1 MNRPRTGFKQKN
13 PQELTTVTIDEI
25 EKYVDLLY
33 EKSEDKIK
41 GARCLLYL
49 VQSPQNIYLI
59 FEEHEKLLDVI
70 SRTLKD
76 EHKKLLELSI
86 YLIYFFYD
94 FSQYQIFHPIILGRA
109 VGETCMG
116 IIEYNL
122 AKFDYRKD
130 ELIRLSTSNK
140 LTPKEYQIH
149 LEKFLFVVRKQD
161 RLLTKAFQIL
171 HRLAEDPKVE
181 VKMVKKGIVNLLLRN
196 MGRININLLLEV
208 LLFLKKLSIIQINKD
223 AMIRGKI
230 FEKMMKV
237 FEIRHPFI
245 WAINLQ
251 IFFNLSFDHGF
262 RMEVIS
268 KPEAF
273 YQLTSFF
280 KLTDFRSNILRIFYN
295 FSLEEKALPLFYNS
309 ETIFIIYELLDKFP
323 EKIIGSELAALT
335 LNLIKY
341 PPNAQKLAENG
352 RVKNLIER
360 VLKNSDYELMKI
372 IKTIIE
378 NCNSDSNINDTYENY
393 VDDHFMPIITSKQ
406 ESDEYLIETIHL
418 LSYVNTDWES
428 KLDKFNLIDFFEKHL
443 KIQNY
448 DDFLLAI
455 ISFFG
460 NVASDKG
467 CSGPIA
473 KSKIIPLLNQ
483 ILIKKMDNLNIVF
496 NIILALYQM
505 LPWKDTRAL
514 IIKNEDLI
522 KFVLNCLKLPNEQI
536 NFISMRFLE
545 IVQIYETKWS
555 EKIKKEKFRLYNNDL
570 INKIKD
576 VQNKF
581 QLMSDYLEQGGFFD
595 DGGDEYMG
603 GEDDGDIYM
612 DEKGYLS
619 KYPYYFLII
628 WIF

>member
-86 YLIYFFYD
+86 YLIYFFYA

-467 CSGPIA
+467 CSIPIA

-619 KYPYYFLII
+619 KYPYY
-628 WIF
+628 

>member
-86 YLIYFFYD
+86 YLIYFFYA

-545 IVQIYETKWS
+545 IVQIYESKWS

-581 QLMSDYLEQGGFFD
+581 QLMSDYLEQGGFLD

-603 GEDDGDIYM
+603 GEDDGDI
-612 DEKGYLS
+612 
-619 KYPYYFLII
+619 
-628 WIF
+628 

>member
-41 GARCLLYL
+41 GARSLLYL
-49 VQSPQNIYLI
+49 IQSPQNIYLI
-59 FEEHEKLLDVI
+59 YEEHEKLLDVI

-86 YLIYFFYD
+86 YLIYFFYA
-94 FSQYQIFHPIILGRA
+94 FSQYQIFHPLILGRA

-130 ELIRLSTSNK
+130 ELIRLSTSKNI
-140 LTPKEYQIH
+140 TPKEYQIH

-448 DDFLLAI
+448 DDFLLAV

-581 QLMSDYLEQGGFFD
+581 QLMSDYLEQGGFLD

-619 KYPYYFLII
+619 KYPYY
-628 WIF
+628 

>member
-86 YLIYFFYD
+86 YLIYFFYA

-109 VGETCMG
+109 VGQTCMG

-378 NCNSDSNINDTYENY
+378 NCNSDSNINDIYDNY
-393 VDDHFMPIITSKQ
+393 VDDHFMPIITSKE

-418 LSYVNTDWES
+418 LSYVNSDWES
-428 KLDKFNLIDFFEKHL
+428 KLDKFNLIKIFEKHL

-619 KYPYYFLII
+619 KYPYY
-628 WIF
+628 

>member
-86 YLIYFFYD
+86 YLIYFFYA

-619 KYPYYFLII
+619 KYPYY
-628 WIF
+628 

>member
-86 YLIYFFYD
+86 YLIYFFYA
-94 FSQYQIFHPIILGRA
+94 FSQYQIFHPLILGRA

-122 AKFDYRKD
+122 AKFD
-130 ELIRLSTSNK
+130 
-140 LTPKEYQIH
+140 
-149 LEKFLFVVRKQD
+149 D

-581 QLMSDYLEQGGFFD
+581 QLMSDYLEQGGFLD

-619 KYPYYFLII
+619 KYPYY
-628 WIF
+628 

>member
-41 GARCLLYL
+41 GARSLLYL

-86 YLIYFFYD
+86 YLIYFFYA

-581 QLMSDYLEQGGFFD
+581 QLMSDYLEQGGFLD

-619 KYPYYFLII
+619 KYPYY
-628 WIF
+628 

>member
-41 GARCLLYL
+41 GARSLLYL

-59 FEEHEKLLDVI
+59 CEEHEKLLDVI

-86 YLIYFFYD
+86 YLIYFFYA
-94 FSQYQIFHPIILGRA
+94 FSQYQIFHPSILGRA

-130 ELIRLSTSNK
+130 ELIRLNTSNK
-140 LTPKEYQIH
+140 VTPKEYQIS
-149 LEKFLFVVRKQD
+149 LEKFLFMVRKQD

-208 LLFLKKLSIIQINKD
+208 LLFLKKLSIIQVNKD

-448 DDFLLAI
+448 DDFLLAV

-473 KSKIIPLLNQ
+473 KSKIILLLNQ

-545 IVQIYETKWS
+545 IVQIYESKWS

-619 KYPYYFLII
+619 KYPYY
-628 WIF
+628 

>member
-1 MNRPRTGFKQKN
+1 MNRQRTGFKQKN

-86 YLIYFFYD
+86 YLIYFFYA

-619 KYPYYFLII
+619 KYPYY
-628 WIF
+628 

>member
-41 GARCLLYL
+41 GARSLLYL

-59 FEEHEKLLDVI
+59 CGEHEKLLDVI

-86 YLIYFFYD
+86 YLIYFFYA
-94 FSQYQIFHPIILGRA
+94 FSQYQIFHPSILGRA

-130 ELIRLSTSNK
+130 ELIRLNTSNK
-140 LTPKEYQIH
+140 VTPKEYQIS
-149 LEKFLFVVRKQD
+149 LEKFLFMVRKQD

-208 LLFLKKLSIIQINKD
+208 LLFLKKLSIIQVNKD

-448 DDFLLAI
+448 DDFLLAV

-473 KSKIIPLLNQ
+473 KSKIILLLNQ

-545 IVQIYETKWS
+545 IVQIYESKWS

-619 KYPYYFLII
+619 KYPYY
-628 WIF
+628 

>member
-86 YLIYFFYD
+86 YLIYFFYA

-545 IVQIYETKWS
+545 IVQIYESKWS

-619 KYPYYFLII
+619 KYPYY
-628 WIF
+628 

>member
-1 MNRPRTGFKQKN
+1 
-13 PQELTTVTIDEI
+13 
-25 EKYVDLLY
+25 
-33 EKSEDKIK
+33 
-41 GARCLLYL
+41 
-49 VQSPQNIYLI
+49 
-59 FEEHEKLLDVI
+59 
-70 SRTLKD
+70 
-76 EHKKLLELSI
+76 
-86 YLIYFFYD
+86 
-94 FSQYQIFHPIILGRA
+94 
-109 VGETCMG
+109 
-116 IIEYNL
+116 
-122 AKFDYRKD
+122 
-130 ELIRLSTSNK
+130 
-140 LTPKEYQIH
+140 
-149 LEKFLFVVRKQD
+149 
-161 RLLTKAFQIL
+161 
-171 HRLAEDPKVE
+171 
-181 VKMVKKGIVNLLLRN
+181 

-208 LLFLKKLSIIQINKD
+208 LLFLKKLSIIQVNKD

-619 KYPYYFLII
+619 KYPYY
-628 WIF
+628 

>member
-86 YLIYFFYD
+86 YLIYFFYA

-581 QLMSDYLEQGGFFD
+581 QLMSDYLEQGGFLD

-619 KYPYYFLII
+619 KYPYY
-628 WIF
+628 